1 VTWLA
6 LKLSHKWHDFWE
18 KLWKN
23 CFFFFILSANCLKQF
38 SFKEVVSLILQ
49 KLHKHLHVKYQLFLS
64 HFSKTP
70 IILTDFRKILI
81 KFDTFEFNENVSSGS
96 RVVPHRETDE
106 QPGRHDEAH
115 NQFLQFCKCNFQTDG
130 KFQY

>member
-1 VTWLA
+1 M
-6 LKLSHKWHDFWE
+6 
-18 KLWKN
+18 
-23 CFFFFILSANCLKQF
+23 KQF
-38 SFKEVVSLILQ
+38 SFKEAVSLILQ

-64 HFSKTP
+64 HFSETP

-96 RVVPHRETDE
+96 RIVPHRQTDE

-115 NQFLQFCKCNFQTDG
+115 NQFLYCLVQNMHQRDMKTETKQLLYRSG
-130 KFQY
+130 Y